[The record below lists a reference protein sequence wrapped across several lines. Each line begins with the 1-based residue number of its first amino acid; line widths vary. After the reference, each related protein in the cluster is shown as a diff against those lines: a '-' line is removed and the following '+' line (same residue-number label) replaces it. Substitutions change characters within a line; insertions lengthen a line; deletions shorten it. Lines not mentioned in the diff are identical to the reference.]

1 VGLRKP
7 IKMNF
12 KWESRAKC
20 PIEIPLKTQKET
32 QKNTTVYNFDTTDVE
47 GKPEMQFKC
56 LKRLVGE
63 RGFEPPTPWS
73 RIRDSGVVLN
83 VFNLL

>member
-1 VGLRKP
+1 MPDRNPAENPKGNPEKH
-7 IKMNF
+7 
-12 KWESRAKC
+12 
-20 PIEIPLKTQKET
+20 
-32 QKNTTVYNFDTTDVE
+32 TVYNFDTTDVE